1 MKSKYSIN
9 IVLLL
14 VFLLTLVMAGEAIA
28 QKKTRT
34 RLKVY
39 YEKLSNNDKQISL
52 ELIQGSGKRMAS
64 VPNAEIRLTTYNL
77 EDEIDIAAIFT
88 DVDGKGI
95 LIIEANYKFPLDAQ
109 GYAIINAAYGGND
122 SLRAASKE
130 INFIDLNLDISF
142 EVIDSVN
149 NIIVAAFELDSLGE
163 KKPVEGI
170 DLNIGVQRLYSILYL
185 EKVETEGDGRGM
197 MEFPNDLPGDSV
209 GNINVIV
216 KIVDN
221 DNYGSITKSAKID
234 WGTKVDY
241 SIPKNGRS
249 LFGDQAPMWMIIA
262 VFVIL
267 AGAWFHFILAIT
279 KVLKMRRL
287 DEDPTEH
294 LEEEY

>member
-14 VFLLTLVMAGEAIA
+14 AFLLTLVMAGEAIA

-39 YEKLSNNDKQISL
+39 YEKLSNNDKKISL

-64 VPNAEIRLTTYNL
+64 VPGAEIRLTTYKL
-77 EDEIDIAAIFT
+77 EDEFDLATIIT
-88 DVDGKGI
+88 DVDGKGE
-95 LIIEANYKFPLDAQ
+95 LIIEAEYKFPLSTD
-109 GYAIINAAYGGND
+109 GSTIINAAYGGND

-130 INFIDLNLDISF
+130 INFLDLNLEISF
-142 EVIDSVN
+142 DVIDSVN

-185 EKVETEGDGRGM
+185 EKVETEDDGRGM
-197 MEFPNDLPGDSV
+197 MEFPNDIPGDSI
-209 GNINVIV
+209 GNIHVIV
-216 KIVDN
+216 KIN
-221 DNYGSITKSAKID
+221 DHDDYGSITKSANID
-234 WGTKVDY
+234 WGTIVDY
-241 SIPKNGRS
+241 SNKPNGRS
-249 LFGDQAPMWMIIA
+249 LFGEEAPMWMIIA

-267 AGAWFHFILAIT
+267 AGAWFHFVLAII
-279 KVLKMRRL
+279 KVFKMSRL
-287 DEDPTEH
+287 VEDPAEQ

>member
-14 VFLLTLVMAGEAIA
+14 SFLLTLAMAGEAIA

-64 VPNAEIRLTTYNL
+64 VPDAEIRLTTSNL
-77 EDEIDIAAIFT
+77 EDKIDLATIFT
-88 DVDGKGI
+88 DDDGKGI
-95 LIIEANYKFPLDAQ
+95 LIIEANYKFPLNSE
-109 GYAIINAAYGGND
+109 GYAIIKAVYSGND
-122 SLRAASKE
+122 SLRSANKE
-130 INFIDLNLDISF
+130 IKFIDLNLDISF

-163 KKPVEGI
+163 KKPVAGI

-185 EKVETEGDGRGM
+185 EKVETEDDGRGT
-197 MEFPNDLPGDSV
+197 MEFPNDLPGDSI
-209 GNINVIV
+209 GNIILIV

-234 WGTKVDY
+234 WGTIVDY

-249 LFGDQAPMWMIIA
+249 LFGEQAPMWMIIA
-262 VFVIL
+262 VFIIL

-279 KVLKMRRL
+279 RVLKMKKL
-287 DEDPTEH
+287 DEEAGEQLKGD
-294 LEEEY
+294 Y